1 MTTTITAAAAV
12 NNQRGIV
19 DVDTFARQLITD
31 KCSALIESADLL
43 PANILEI
50 VKKARDNYFEE
61 PSQKNYEYIK
71 MLFLRTKYMD
81 DSIDYKDFN
90 RRILLIVFKFALN
103 KSGAYFP
110 SYKEIIEVAIKR
122 LNRINPDLKSSPR
135 AMLQH
140 YNECLEN
147 LDNPITD
154 EHHLIT
160 FGKEVATKIFIEAF
174 EFSYTNTNAISMDES
189 PPHDVFETKTPITMP
204 PKSTMK
210 PPASS
215 SSSLLT
221 NVLNER
227 KRKLQHEPPAS
238 SLPPPP
244 PPPPP
249 QRRYISALTTSTT
262 KTVFPLFSL

>member
-1 MTTTITAAAAV
+1 MTS
-12 NNQRGIV
+12 NNFV

-31 KCSALIESADLL
+31 KCSALIKNADLL

-50 VKKARDNYFEE
+50 VEKARNRYFNE
-61 PSQKNYEYIK
+61 PTQKNYEYIK
-71 MLFLRTKYMD
+71 KLFLRTKYMD

-103 KSGAYFP
+103 KSASYFP

-122 LNRINPDLKSSPR
+122 LNKINPDLKSSPR

-147 LDNPITD
+147 LDNPVTD
-154 EHHLIT
+154 EHHLLT

-174 EFSYTNTNAISMDES
+174 EYSYTNTNAISMDKTDEFDFIKQPALKPLPDAR
-189 PPHDVFETKTPITMP
+189 PP
-204 PKSTMK
+204 
-210 PPASS
+210 
-215 SSSLLT
+215 SLLT
-221 NVLNER
+221 SVMNER
-227 KRKLQHEPPAS
+227 KRKLQNTNSKAKCLLPAPPS
-238 SLPPPP
+238 

-249 QRRYISALTTSTT
+249 QLRKLE
-262 KTVFPLFSL
+262 KKNHLLPLFSL

>member
-1 MTTTITAAAAV
+1 MTS
-12 NNQRGIV
+12 NNFV

-31 KCSALIESADLL
+31 KCSALIKNADLL

-50 VKKARDNYFEE
+50 VEKARDKYFEE

-71 MLFLRTKYMD
+71 KLFLRTKYMD

-103 KSGAYFP
+103 KSSNYFP

-122 LNRINPDLKSSPR
+122 LNKINPDLKSSPR

-147 LDNPITD
+147 LDNPVTD
-154 EHHLIT
+154 EHHLLT

-174 EFSYTNTNAISMDES
+174 EYSYTSTNAITIDKSDEF
-189 PPHDVFETKTPITMP
+189 DFI
-204 PKSTMK
+204 K
-210 PPASS
+210 PAIKPASDTKQP
-215 SSSLLT
+215 SLLA
-221 NVLNER
+221 NVMNER
-227 KRKLQHEPPAS
+227 KRKLQKGAVKC
-238 SLPPPP
+238 LPPPP
-244 PPPPP
+244 LL
-249 QRRYISALTTSTT
+249 QLHANKKETHLL
-262 KTVFPLFSL
+262 PLFSL